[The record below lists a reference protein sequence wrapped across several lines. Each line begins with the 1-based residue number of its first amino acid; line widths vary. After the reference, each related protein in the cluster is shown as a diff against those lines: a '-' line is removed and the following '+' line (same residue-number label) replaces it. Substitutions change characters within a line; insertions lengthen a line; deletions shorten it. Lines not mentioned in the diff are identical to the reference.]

1 MDLPDPTETNSPVLF
16 QITCEN
22 NLLIPL
28 SALGHLP
35 LMFLCLDISYGT
47 LHLSVPRV
55 HPIPRNIDEMGKLS
69 LFGHFPEW
77 KTQQHGQGSV
87 LLRCPHLENSRVT
100 CDWIYFYCTT
110 EVALSLLT
118 VFCLSDQRNT
128 TLQLMS

>member
-1 MDLPDPTETNSPVLF
+1 MNTSENVDRWTYLILLKPIV

-28 SALGHLP
+28 SALGYLP
-35 LMFLCLDISYGT
+35 LMFLCLDIPYGT
-47 LHLSVPRV
+47 LYTYRFPVSILYHRK
-55 HPIPRNIDEMGKLS
+55 IDEMGKLS

-100 CDWIYFYCTT
+100 CD
-110 EVALSLLT
+110 
-118 VFCLSDQRNT
+118 
-128 TLQLMS
+128 